1 MIKETVLKRFLELT
15 SCNTLQFVFAIASP
29 LLIVVVS
36 LIVGYF
42 IFSMFLL
49 KQDKLKNSSS
59 KKNEVDKKS
68 VYHQEACMN
77 KNKKKNNKN
86 KNKKRKR
93 KTNPVSTEVN
103 SKSFSDEKTEDS
115 TGIIILSMLKLMRNL
130 KTYIRVNY

>member
-49 KQDKLKNSSS
+49 KQDKLKNSNS
-59 KKNEVDKKS
+59 KKIEVDKKS

-93 KTNPVSTEVN
+93 KTNPVSTEVS

>member
-15 SCNTLQFVFAIASP
+15 SCNALQFVFAIASP

-49 KQDKLKNSSS
+49 KQDKLKNSNS

-93 KTNPVSTEVN
+93 KTNPVSTEVS